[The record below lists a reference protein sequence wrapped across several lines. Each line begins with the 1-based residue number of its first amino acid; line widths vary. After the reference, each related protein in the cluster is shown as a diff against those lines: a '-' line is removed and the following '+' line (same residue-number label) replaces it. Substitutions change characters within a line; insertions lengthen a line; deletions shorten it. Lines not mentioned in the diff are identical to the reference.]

1 MTTHKC
7 TFCPKPASTT
17 VLAVGPN
24 GRRSY
29 PACEKCKA
37 ERTPAPK
44 ANAYTVQK
52 YSGGWYIIL
61 NGNLEHPFD
70 FDISTEAAANKLA
83 ASLNAAMDDKLERA
97 GFGSDRRK
105 VTA

>member
-1 MTTHKC
+1 MTKC
-7 TFCPKPASTT
+7 TYCTRPSTTT
-17 VLAVGPN
+17 VLDPHGPN
-24 GRRSY
+24 GNRNY